1 MQDQSFFSN
10 LCHSPI
16 DYYVTSIR
24 EPERSFRFEYC
35 FIGDRYLIGREKLSW
50 KLLTAKDFILRSHEL
65 PTKTNKSLLEV
76 FLSLNLPKKI
86 SVINSGQVL
95 QGWLI
100 AVSDIWICLE
110 ITTGRV
116 WLNMNALSEVSLGTV
131 DN

>member
-1 MQDQSFFSN
+1 M
-10 LCHSPI
+10 
-16 DYYVTSIR
+16 
-24 EPERSFRFEYC
+24 
-35 FIGDRYLIGREKLSW
+35 SW

-76 FLSLNLPKKI
+76 FLSLNLPKNI

-95 QGWLI
+95 QGWLM